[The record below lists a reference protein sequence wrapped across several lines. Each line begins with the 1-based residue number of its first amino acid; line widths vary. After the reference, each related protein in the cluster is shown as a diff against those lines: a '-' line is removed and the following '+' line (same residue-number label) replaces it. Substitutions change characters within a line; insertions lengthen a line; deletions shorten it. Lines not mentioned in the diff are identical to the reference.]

1 MSNAGRKR
9 SEIWNYFS
17 ISVSDEKK
25 AVCHECQE
33 NVARG
38 GDKTNSFNTSNL
50 RKHLRNRHPEKLRE
64 LEENEKE
71 ASRKKAVVK
80 EQTSS
85 SQATLEECLEW
96 TRPYPIDHPVAQ
108 RITHFIAEMMA
119 LDCQPFSIVEDQ
131 VFVRLLNHLQ
141 PRYQLPSRK
150 YFSST
155 MIPQLYDSCKKTLQ
169 KVMEAQSFIA
179 LTSDIWSSRGH
190 DSVISFTA
198 HFITDK
204 FIRGHCLLQASKFN
218 ERHTGDNIATMYSDC
233 VCEWKIESKIVCA
246 LRDGGSNFVAGF
258 NRSGVPSITCL
269 AHSLQRVILDGVLA
283 QKDVQ
288 DLLAAGRKIV
298 GHYKHSNVAFHL
310 LQRIQAQLE
319 LKVCALYQDEPTR
332 WNSSYYMLKRLVE
345 QRKAVSAANA
355 EADASFDL
363 TAAQWKLAEK
373 VIKLLL
379 PFEEATEDISSDSSS
394 IALFIPIVNSLNKLL
409 QVDEEDH
416 GIMSMKRKMLLSM
429 QNRFAS
435 CETEDLYCLST
446 LLDPRFKNRVFSS
459 QSSMISSKERLISR
473 CEDYLGSSQSV
484 ACEPDTSSVPKRPRK
499 DDSASVLWAQVDEM
513 MKVHDGEPDD
523 DYIVV
528 QKMVNAY
535 LSETNAPQHSN
546 PLLYWKEKQASWPL
560 LATLAR
566 KYLAPPCT
574 TVPSERLFST
584 AGNVVTDKR
593 TRLDAE
599 KVEMLLF
606 LNKNMF
612 LKDN

>member
-1 MSNAGRKR
+1 MSSVVGRKR
-9 SEIWNYFS
+9 SEIWSYFS
-17 ISVSDEKK
+17 VSVTDEKK

-50 RKHLRNRHPEKLRE
+50 RKHLRIRHPDKLRE
-64 LEENEKE
+64 LEEGEKE
-71 ASRKKAVVK
+71 ASKKKIAAK

-96 TRPYPIDHPVAQ
+96 SRPYPIDHPVAQ
-108 RITHFIAEMMA
+108 KITRFISEMMA
-119 LDCQPFSIVEDQ
+119 LDCQPFSVVEDKG
-131 VFVRLLNHLQ
+131 FVRLLNHLQ
-141 PRYQLPSRK
+141 PRYQLPGRK

-155 MIPQLYDSCKKTLQ
+155 MIPQMYDSCKKTIQ
-169 KVMEAQSFIA
+169 KIIEVQNFIA

-198 HFITDK
+198 HFISDNFTRD
-204 FIRGHCLLQASKFN
+204 HCLLQASRFN
-218 ERHTGDNIATMYSDC
+218 ERHTGDNIATVYSDC
-233 VCEWKIESKIVCA
+233 VCEWNIESKIVCA

-258 NRSGVPSITCL
+258 NRSGVPSVTCL
-269 AHSLQRVILDGVLA
+269 AHSLQRVIHDGVLA

-310 LQRIQAQLE
+310 LQRIQSQLE
-319 LKVCALYQDEPTR
+319 LKVCTLYQDEPTR

-373 VIKLLL
+373 VIKLLQ
-379 PFEEATEDISSDSSS
+379 PFEEATQDISSDSSS

-429 QNRFAS
+429 QSRFAR

-459 QSSMISSKERLISR
+459 QSRMISSKEMLISR
-473 CEDYLGSSQSV
+473 CEDYLEFNQSEIDSSS
-484 ACEPDTSSVPKRPRK
+484 APKRPRK
-499 DDSASVLWAQVDEM
+499 DDSVSVLWAQVDEM
-513 MKVHDGEPDD
+513 VKVHDAEPDD
-523 DYIVV
+523 NYKVS

-535 LSETNAPQHSN
+535 LSEANAPRHSN

-560 LATLAR
+560 LSTLAR

-584 AGNVVTDKR
+584 AGNIVTDKR

-599 KVEMLLF
+599 KLEMLLF

-612 LKDN
+612 LKSN